1 MRINSHRHEKLFS
14 PVWERVRKSNDL
26 FVEWQGRQSI
36 FLMNFAGLP
45 ATTVMGGTSL
55 VTTLLAPTMAP

>member
-1 MRINSHRHEKLFS
+1 MPF
-14 PVWERVRKSNDL
+14 PV
-26 FVEWQGRQSI
+26 SI

-55 VTTLLAPTMAP
+55 VTTLPAPTIAP